1 MTTNLVRSP
10 LFNDFEALFNTF
22 NQSPFTSTNRI
33 SSLNYRV
40 LSEEDSSVVEVEVP
54 GVEPAD
60 VKVKLEGRQLSV
72 DTPKGSVFFSL
83 GTRIDASNATANLKH
98 GLLTIKIPKREATT
112 VEVKVLTE

>member
-10 LFNDFEALFNTF
+10 LFNDFETLFNTF

-40 LSEEDSSVVEVEVP
+40 SSEEDSSVVEVEVP
-54 GVEPAD
+54 GVEPAE

-98 GLLTIKIPKREATT
+98 GLLTIRIPKREATT
-112 VEVKVLTE
+112 VEVKVLTN